1 MPVIGYSGI
10 INTHILTCE
19 MAGAFTILLCLVMI
33 KKIFNKKTFVVLVKI
48 VIYTVILNLGFLLP
62 FLHYMKLGGFIVTNG
77 SRFTS
82 GIQQYGAFL
91 GQLFEP
97 FTTYDGLSVNTEMG
111 IADEMPSTTGLG
123 LVVCAVA
130 IIYVLVSGLSLIHI

>member
-1 MPVIGYSGI
+1 
-10 INTHILTCE
+10 
-19 MAGAFTILLCLVMI
+19 
-33 KKIFNKKTFVVLVKI
+33 
-48 VIYTVILNLGFLLP
+48 
-62 FLHYMKLGGFIVTNG
+62 MKLGGFIVTNG

-130 IIYVLVSGLSLIHI
+130 IIYVLVSGYVKDKSRSIQA